1 MEKIIIKFP
10 KVLSYHIWFLII
22 IRHENPISKG
32 RNHKQL
38 LQHGVHVADAPQ
50 IPDTTVPI
58 RRSKFNH

>member
-10 KVLSYHIWFLII
+10 KVLPNHIWFLII

-38 LQHGVHVADAPQ
+38 LQHGVHVADATQ

-58 RRSKFNH
+58 R